1 MRQNKVFGLFLMAI
15 LATAACA
22 HESADTST
30 QANVQSQP
38 GQLDIDVTNNL
49 IPPGPVYVYLVPSSG
64 IERDLG
70 TVFGGTHRVTYR
82 GFPLRGNYQFVARSG
97 SRTIA
102 STVLVLTN
110 VLGLRWDLERNRIE
124 VTRVVE

>member
-1 MRQNKVFGLFLMAI
+1 MRNLKNFALI
-15 LATAACA
+15 LGAAFALSACA
-22 HESADTST
+22 HQGEESGTPSGA
-30 QANVQSQP
+30 QSQ

-49 IPPGPVYVYLVPSSG
+49 IPPGPVYVYLVPAAG

-82 GFPLRGNYQFVARSG
+82 GFPLRGNYQFVARTG
-97 SRTIA
+97 NRTVA